1 MTDYRAERDE
11 VLIDKIGKLL
21 AKAAGTKNEVE
32 RDLFNAKAMQ
42 LIADNNLDMAAIEI
56 GGNSAKAAK
65 RTDEKLAGGLY
76 QWQRDLW
83 KAVADLNFCMYWT
96 LYVYDAEKASKYWI
110 RKYGGKANVPE
121 WRKGGVI
128 SWDAIEDRGRNL
140 MGVNHYDSVP
150 DFFNA
155 VKGRFALDLW
165 ANQDW
170 RPEVWIEKQALEGVI
185 GGICNQLRVPF
196 FSTKGYN
203 SQSEQWR
210 AGRRF
215 ASCVHKGQR
224 PIVFHLGDHD
234 PSGLDMTRDNRDRL
248 STFAGV
254 PVTVVRIAMNRDQI
268 DRFDC
273 PENPVKFTDSRAEA
287 YVAEHGYHSWEL
299 DALSPKFIAEL
310 IEQNVSQIRDP
321 ERWDEMVEAETEDR
335 MVMNEMIRQ
344 YFGERE

>member
-1 MTDYRAERDE
+1 MDDQGLFICYEPKKFTVEHQDVLNKASAILEDYRKQGFSLTLRQLYYQFVAKGWLPNRQAEYNR
-11 VLIDKIGKLL
+11 LGNIIS
-21 AKAAGTKNEVE
+21 AG
-32 RDLFNAKAMQ
+32 R
-42 LIADNNLDMAAIEI
+42 MA
-56 GGNSAKAAK
+56 
-65 RTDEKLAGGLY
+65 
-76 QWQRDLW
+76 
-83 KAVADLNFCMYWT
+83 
-96 LYVYDAEKASKYWI
+96 
-110 RKYGGKANVPE
+110 
-121 WRKGGVI
+121 GVI

-140 MGVNHYDSVP
+140 MGINHYDSVP

-215 ASCVHKGQR
+215 ASYVHKGQR

-234 PSGLDMTRDNRDRL
+234 PSGIDMTRDNRDRL

-268 DRFDC
+268 ERFDC

-335 MVMNEMIRQ
+335 MVMDEMIRQ
-344 YFGERE
+344 YFGEKE